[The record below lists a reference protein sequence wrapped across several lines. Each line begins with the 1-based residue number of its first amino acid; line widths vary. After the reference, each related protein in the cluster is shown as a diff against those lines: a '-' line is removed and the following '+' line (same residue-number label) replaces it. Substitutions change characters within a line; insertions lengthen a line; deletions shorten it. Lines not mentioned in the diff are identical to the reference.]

1 VKNLLTNRYTGFAE
15 LAGELHVIRG
25 KIMKLKL
32 MIMILLLTFLPNAV
46 FSDENSIK
54 TTGIYSNL
62 KYSEGPGD
70 IAGTEIFI
78 LKGGDSDEYYLLF
91 QEAEGWTKPPILLKP
106 SIIGN
111 IIGFEVTQTGYSQ
124 NGKESKQII
133 IYTGRITKDGLEL
146 EGQNPQ
152 TKIKWKQF
160 LKRKNSYW
168 Q

>member
-1 VKNLLTNRYTGFAE
+1 MWHAAHARRYKE
-15 LAGELHVIRG
+15 

-32 MIMILLLTFLPNAV
+32 LVMFLSLMLFPNAV

-54 TTGIYSNL
+54 TTGIYSSL

-106 SIIGN
+106 NVIGN

-124 NGKESKQII
+124 NGKESTQII
-133 IYTGRITKDGLEL
+133 IYTGKITKDGLEL
-146 EGQNPQ
+146 KCQNTQ
-152 TKIKWKQF
+152 TKYKWKEF